1 MLSNSRNQAVVGD
14 LDIIAFR
21 LRGQEF
27 CVETTK
33 VREIRGWVACTPVPY
48 APPDVLGV
56 INLRGEVVPI
66 IDLARR
72 LGMEM
77 TSGTDRSAIVVAEV
91 GDAIVGLLVDSVSDI
106 LTVSSSKIQSVP
118 DVVVAGSRARSTR
131 GMLTHE
137 QGMICLLDLPQLLG
151 GGDGNQD
158 GAVDHARPSVA
169 TRH

>member
-1 MLSNSRNQAVVGD
+1 MLSNPHNHTTEGD

-33 VREIRGWVACTPVPY
+33 VREIRGWVACTPVPH
-48 APPDVLGV
+48 APIDVLGV

-66 IDLARR
+66 IDLAGR
-72 LGMEM
+72 LGMGM

-91 GDAIVGLLVDSVSDI
+91 GDAVVGLLVDSVSDI
-106 LTVSSSKIQSVP
+106 LTISSSKIQSVP
-118 DVVVAGSRARSTR
+118 DVVVAGSRARSTQ

-151 GGDGNQD
+151 AGDGDQD
-158 GAVDHARPSVA
+158 GAVDHAQRSVA